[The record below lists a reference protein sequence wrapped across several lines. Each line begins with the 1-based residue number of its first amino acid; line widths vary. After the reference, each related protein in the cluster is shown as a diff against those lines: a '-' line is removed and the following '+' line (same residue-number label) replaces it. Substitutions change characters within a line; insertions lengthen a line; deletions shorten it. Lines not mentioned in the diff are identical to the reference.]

1 MGSIRLFA
9 LGFFQNNDP
18 VDLTRPT
25 LTRHSPSILPL
36 VPQRTTAQGPWKD
49 AKSLFESRILG
60 RDHHQRDLALPGELD
75 GDLLSGRSKSRN
87 AGGWYG
93 QRLTVPGRRPGQSR
107 RRRLDPRL
115 TRHGLSTSAARKWVM
130 TICLLLVSCAVW
142 VGFIQSEAL
151 VIALRCRLDLPGPF
165 RLHSQLYHH
174 RPAPLGR
181 TGRSAR
187 VLAPGR
193 QKTSLD
199 ESLAF
204 WHHSRSTL
212 QIFPFQGVRPVR
224 GTRLVLNPTT
234 GPVSAPS

>member
-151 VIALRCRLDLPGPF
+151 VIALLCL
-165 RLHSQLYHH
+165 
-174 RPAPLGR
+174 AA
-181 TGRSAR
+181 TGSAAYM
-187 VLAPGR
+187 VNYF
-193 QKTSLD
+193 
-199 ESLAF
+199 AF
-204 WHHSRSTL
+204 G
-212 QIFPFQGVRPVR
+212 QDV
-224 GTRLVLNPTT
+224 
-234 GPVSAPS
+234 APSHTGLV